1 MAVDLF
7 DHLHLFDDLSADQ
20 RDLLRPLFDS
30 CECHTGTVLFEQG
43 EPATFLYLIVDG
55 EVAIR
60 FKPDDGQTLTIA
72 RVRDGDLVGWSAVIG
87 RRLYTSSA
95 VCNEYT
101 RLLRVRGADLQTLR
115 ERHPETGIMVIER
128 FAAVVAP
135 RLKGSHLQV
144 IALLE
149 YGLSNGT

>member
-7 DHLHLFDDLSADQ
+7 DQLYLFNDLTAEQ
-20 RDLLRPLFDS
+20 RELLRPLFDS

-43 EPATFLYLIVDG
+43 EPAIFLYLIVDG
-55 EVAIR
+55 EVSIR

-95 VCNEYT
+95 VCSEHT
-101 RLLRVRGADLQTLR
+101 RLLRVRGTDLQTLR
-115 ERHPETGIMVIER
+115 EQHPETGIMVIER
-128 FAAVVAP
+128 FATVVSP
-135 RLKGSHLQV
+135 RLQGSHLQV
-144 IALLE
+144 VAMLE